1 MNVIIVTITY
11 INGDYDNFD
20 IYTSNDTSNDTL
32 YASNINKT
40 HLISGYQIINAP
52 IDTTKIKLIST
63 SSGCNGNIT
72 IIDIESNHI
81 YVEKISNVNY
91 KIHIR
96 LITVPDNGPY
106 NIIFDN
112 SDHLTLLIT
121 NNIGTYIE
129 SIDLSNNT
137 QQTSFYFTNNILNIE
152 HEING
157 YTNITNI
164 SYSNLNIKIY
174 NGSNIH
180 IYEFDS
186 NVLINLNITNTE
198 ILNSTKNYIN
208 IKSTIL

>member
-1 MNVIIVTITY
+1 MNIIVTITY

-20 IYTSNDTSNDTL
+20 IYTSNDTIDIL

-40 HLISGYQIINAP
+40 QLISGYQIINAP

-72 IIDIESNHI
+72 IIDIESNYI
-81 YVEKISNVNY
+81 YVEKISSVNY

-106 NIIFDN
+106 NIIFD
-112 SDHLTLLIT
+112 SFDHLTLLIT
-121 NNIGTYIE
+121 NNIGTYIK
-129 SIDLSNNT
+129 SIDLSNT

-164 SYSNLNIKIY
+164 SYSNLNITIY

-180 IYEFDS
+180 IYEFDT
-186 NVLINLNITNTE
+186 NAYPNFNITNTE

-208 IKSTIL
+208 IKSTIQ